1 MEGGGG
7 GYDSE
12 INTYLLIYE
21 YFRLTMWNGGEEYD
35 EPGDFDAAER
45 HTNSWPDGKEV
56 KNTIVSRV
64 DPTNVVNINIVNNLS
79 RDAVGTVNEPKEDE
93 NKDLLNVIKE
103 LLNTRRGER
112 REEGVEGRLGKEIGW
127 ASKLPNVTDISV
139 NAGTEKGAIWVNQTM
154 DQIGEELSEKI
165 KEAEA
170 TDGRVI
176 ILVIVGVAIVCL
188 IVIAGL
194 LWYRLVA
201 NNKILI

>member
-1 MEGGGG
+1 
-7 GYDSE
+7 
-12 INTYLLIYE
+12 
-21 YFRLTMWNGGEEYD
+21 MWNGGEEYD

-45 HTNSWPDGKEV
+45 HPKSWPDGKEV

-64 DPTNVVNINIVNNLS
+64 EPTNVVNINIVNNLS
-79 RDAVGTVNEPKEDE
+79 QDAVGTVTEPREDE

-127 ASKLPNVTDISV
+127 ASKPLNVTDISV
-139 NAGTEKGAIWVNQTM
+139 NAGTEKGTIWVNQTVEE
-154 DQIGEELSEKI
+154 IGEELSEKI

-176 ILVIVGVAIVCL
+176 ILVIVGVAVVCL

-194 LWYRLVA
+194 LWYRLVT